1 MKFSQIQ
8 LASLLVCGV
17 IAQTET
23 TTASSASSTDLPGL
37 LSQVPNCILGC
48 LPKVGEEIGCKSTD
62 LECLCSD
69 IGALVAHMATCV
81 PGSGCGIKDV
91 SDGTDLLL
99 PVCDAMSSSPDS
111 AAVESASSII
121 TAAIGPATA
130 TTTSNPAAMMGV
142 PSEGILAALL
152 AALLV

>member
-1 MKFSQIQ
+1 MPITQY
-8 LASLLVCGV
+8 
-17 IAQTET
+17 
-23 TTASSASSTDLPGL
+23 LPIF
-37 LSQVPNCILGC
+37 VPRLTIYT
-48 LPKVGEEIGCKSTD
+48 I
-62 LECLCSD
+62 D
-69 IGALVAHMATCV
+69 I
-81 PGSGCGIKDV
+81 
-91 SDGTDLLL
+91 DGTDLLR

-130 TTTSNPAAMMGV
+130 TTTSNPATMMGV

>member
-1 MKFSQIQ
+1 MKFSQIH
-8 LASLLVCGV
+8 LTSLLVCGV

-23 TTASSASSTDLPGL
+23 TTTSSASSTDLPSL
-37 LSQVPNCILGC
+37 LSQVPDCILGC
-48 LPKVGEEIGCKSTD
+48 LPDVGEEIGCKSTD

-81 PGSGCGIKDV
+81 PGNKCGIKDV
-91 SDGTDLLL
+91 NDGIDLLR
-99 PVCDAMSSSPDS
+99 PVCDAMSSSPGS
-111 AAVESASSII
+111 AAVASASSII

-130 TTTSNPAAMMGV
+130 TTTSNPAAMMGI